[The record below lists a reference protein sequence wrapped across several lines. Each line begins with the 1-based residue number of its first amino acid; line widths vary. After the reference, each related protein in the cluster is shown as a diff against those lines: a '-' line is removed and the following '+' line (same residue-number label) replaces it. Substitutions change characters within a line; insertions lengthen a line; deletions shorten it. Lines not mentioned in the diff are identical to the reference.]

1 MNYFK
6 YISLVLAIG
15 VFSAYYTPQ
24 QLSENV
30 KKLDLTIVNS
40 WELPDALREVSGID
54 WIGDDKLAAI
64 EDEDGII
71 YIYDLK
77 VKKITKEIE
86 FADDGDYE
94 GIAVNGKNA
103 YVMRSDGLLFEALNY
118 QSDQITTKT
127 YQSKMS
133 HKNNV
138 ETLALDAK
146 NNRLLTAPKD
156 EDPND
161 ENIKGVYAFDLK
173 GQAMLSDLIFKV
185 DMKDK
190 ALKDYEEKKSYKTFR
205 PSDLAVHPKTGELYV
220 LEGVNPKLLIMNKNG
235 DIKKV
240 FKLDKDDFAQPE
252 GITFSPD
259 GRLFISNEAHGKTAT
274 ILEVRLNK

>member
-1 MNYFK
+1 MNYLK

-30 KKLDLTIVNS
+30 KKHDLTIVNS

-77 VKKITKEIE
+77 AKKITKEIE

-118 QSDQITTKT
+118 QSDQIITKT

-252 GITFSPD
+252 GITFTPE
-259 GRLFISNEAHGKTAT
+259 GKLFISNEAAGGKAT
-274 ILEVRLNK
+274 ILEVKIL

>member
-1 MNYFK
+1 MNYLK
-6 YISLVLAIG
+6 YISLVLAIV

-30 KKLDLTIVNS
+30 KKHDLTIVNR

-77 VKKITKEIE
+77 AKKITKEIE

-118 QSDQITTKT
+118 QSDQIITKT

-161 ENIKGVYAFDLK
+161 DNIKGVYAFDLK

-220 LEGVNPKLLIMNKNG
+220 LEGVNPKLLIMNTKG
-235 DIKKV
+235 DIKNV

-259 GRLFISNEAHGKTAT
+259 GRLFISNEAAGGKAT
-274 ILEVRLNK
+274 ILEVKIL

>member
-1 MNYFK
+1 MNYLK
-6 YISLVLAIG
+6 YIGLVLAIG

-30 KKLDLTIVNS
+30 KKHDLTIVNS

-77 VKKITKEIE
+77 AKKITKEIE

-118 QSDQITTKT
+118 QSDQIITKT

-220 LEGVNPKLLIMNKNG
+220 LEGVNPKLLIMNTKG
-235 DIKKV
+235 DIKNV

-259 GRLFISNEAHGKTAT
+259 GRLFISNEAAGGKAT
-274 ILEVRLNK
+274 ILEVKIL

>member
-1 MNYFK
+1 MNYLK
-6 YISLVLAIG
+6 YISLVLAIV
-15 VFSAYYTPQ
+15 VFSAYYNPQ

-30 KKLDLTIVNS
+30 KKHDLTIVNS

-77 VKKITKEIE
+77 AKKITKEIE

-118 QSDQITTKT
+118 QSDQIITKT

-235 DIKKV
+235 DIKNV

-259 GRLFISNEAHGKTAT
+259 GRLFISNEAHGKMAT
-274 ILEVRLNK
+274 ILEVRLNE